1 MTLIMVVV
9 FAFLL
14 LLSFPV
20 AHSLI
25 IGSTIGIM
33 WGGHLPLFA
42 VIQQI
47 FSPTQSFPLIAIP
60 FFVMSGELMMS
71 GKLGTNMI
79 DFATD
84 LVGRYRGGHAQV
96 SVLGSTLFGGVSGS
110 AVADATALGAVLIPW
125 QKKLGYPAAFCGAT
139 MAAASTI
146 DILIPPSIPLILY
159 ALVSNAS
166 IGGLFFAGILPGLML
181 AVGFLAVCNI
191 SARLRDFPYEKNPIA
206 WGAMAKRGFYAM
218 PALMLPVIVLFSLR
232 FGLATPTEISTI
244 SVVYSLLISS
254 LLYRDMTW
262 ARIKKSI
269 LFAGA
274 ATGVVMLLI
283 MGSMVA
289 GWIMTLEQV
298 PDTFIEWTKGS
309 FNTQVSVLAM
319 MNFIMLVAGMF
330 IDLPAA
336 ILLLGPLF
344 VPLANTYHIDL
355 IQLGVMMVVNLAI
368 GLYTPPVGTTLFIGS
383 MLAKATIGETVKELL
398 PFYAVGLTVL
408 GLITYMPS
416 LTLHIHI

>member
-1 MTLIMVVV
+1 MSLIMVVV
-9 FAFLL
+9 FATLL
-14 LLSFPV
+14 FLSFPV
-20 AHSLI
+20 AHALVV
-25 IGSTIGIM
+25 GSTLGIM
-33 WGGHLPLFA
+33 WGGNYPLFA

-71 GKLGTNMI
+71 GKLGKHMI

-84 LVGRYRGGHAQV
+84 LVGRFKGGHAQV

-110 AVADATALGAVLIPW
+110 AVADATALGAVLVPW
-125 QKKLGYPAAFCGAT
+125 QKALGYPGAFCGAT
-139 MAAASTI
+139 IAAASTI

-166 IGGLFFAGILPGLML
+166 IGGLFYAGILPGLML
-181 AVGFLAVCNI
+181 AGGFLAVCNI
-191 SARLRDFPYEKNPIA
+191 SARLRNFPYEKNPIA
-206 WGAMAKRGFYAM
+206 WRKMARRGLFAM

-244 SVVYSLLISS
+244 AVTYSLIVSTV
-254 LLYRDMTW
+254 LYRDMTW
-262 ARIKKSI
+262 ARIKRSI
-269 LFAGA
+269 YFGGT

-283 MGSMVA
+283 MGSMAA
-289 GWIMTLEQV
+289 GWVLTLEQI
-298 PDTFIEWTKGS
+298 PEHFIEWAKGS
-309 FNTQVSVLAM
+309 FTSQASVLM
-319 MNFIMLVAGMF
+319 LMNGIMLFAGMF

-336 ILLLGPLF
+336 ILLLAPLF
-344 VPLANTYHIDL
+344 VPLATTYGVDL

-368 GLYTPPVGTTLFIGS
+368 GLYSPPVGTTLFIGS
-383 MLAKATIGETVKELL
+383 MLAKASIGQTVRELL

-408 GLITYMPS
+408 CLITYVPA
-416 LTLHIHI
+416 LTLHL